1 MKAVQGVLVDTS
13 VWVDHFR
20 HHNSALVAL
29 LGLDMAMTHPM
40 VVAELACG
48 TPPAPRVQTLADIGR
63 LQQTQLATLPEVMAL
78 IEREIGAATN
88 RVMAAAAKAARTD
101 MLNRV
106 RENRAGNGERGGNAP
121 GRGPARRSR
130 ARTPGRHPG

>member
-20 HHNSALVAL
+20 HHNSGLVGM

-48 TPPAPRVQTLADIGR
+48 TPPAPRVPND
-63 LQQTQLATLPEVMAL
+63 
-78 IEREIGAATN
+78 
-88 RVMAAAAKAARTD
+88 ARNST
-101 MLNRV
+101 
-106 RENRAGNGERGGNAP
+106 GNGMP
-121 GRGPARRSR
+121 
-130 ARTPGRHPG
+130 